1 MMLGSIVTSDYI
13 LSWPLFW
20 ELGGIPLWVLVW
32 PHLCIHPWEH
42 GGILFWEHFRIF
54 PLGHVRT
61 WIWAYKTHDAHMRRT
76 PDGRLPCIQYYI
88 FSHAWFHIFLH
99 IQCGILSG
107 IQLHT

>member
-32 PHLCIHPWEH
+32 THLCIHPWEH

-54 PLGHVRT
+54 LLGHVRT
-61 WIWAYKTHDAHMRRT
+61 WIWAYKTHAHMRRT
-76 PDGRLPCIQYYI
+76 PDGRLSCIQYRT
-88 FSHAWFHIFLH
+88 FARTWFHIFFH
-99 IQCGILSG
+99 IQCCILCD

>member
-1 MMLGSIVTSDYI
+1 MMLGSIVTTHF
-13 LSWPLFW
+13 LGHFFW

-32 PHLCIHPWEH
+32 THVCIHPWEH
-42 GGILFWEHFRIF
+42 GGILFWEHIRIF